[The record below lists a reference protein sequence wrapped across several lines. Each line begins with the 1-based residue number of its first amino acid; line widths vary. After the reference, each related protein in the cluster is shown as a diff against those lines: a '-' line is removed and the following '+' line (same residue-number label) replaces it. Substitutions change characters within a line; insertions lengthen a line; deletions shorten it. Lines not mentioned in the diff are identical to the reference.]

1 MSTYLLE
8 RTQYVSYNYQK
19 SNIKTILSGIP
30 QGSILG
36 PTLFLIYINDF
47 ISSLKSDNPVLFAD
61 DATIICHNS
70 TLDSLAT
77 IVNSELSLVFEWM
90 NANKLMLN
98 IKKTNFIVFQ
108 NHLNYT
114 TLPKITYDQTDIIQV
129 PFAKVLGVTLDE
141 NLNWQI
147 HLESLERKLSSVLF
161 IIRKIRFQIDGNTAL
176 LLYNSLFHSHLRYA
190 VSLWGNT
197 YHSYLK
203 PIEILQ
209 NKCLK
214 CCLTLPLRT
223 STTFIYNLAQVL
235 PIKKLYIQV
244 ISILVHTFF
253 SNSNNLPANIRII
266 FKPITSVH
274 RHSTRRATN
283 LDLFQTSY
291 SSQYKANSLLIQAP
305 MIWDKIPNE
314 IRTLLGPANFK
325 TKLKEYLLTI

>member
-1 MSTYLLE
+1 MESFLSKHNFISKNQYGFRKHHSTKFALIEIIKKTTEFLDNNEYVTSIFIDIKKAFDSLDHNILLHKLNHFGFRGSALKLMSTYLLE

-47 ISSLKSDNPVLFAD
+47 ISRLKSDNPVLFAD

-147 HLESLERKLSSVLF
+147 HLESLERKLSSVL
-161 IIRKIRFQIDGNTAL
+161 L
-176 LLYNSLFHSHLRYA
+176 
-190 VSLWGNT
+190 
-197 YHSYLK
+197 
-203 PIEILQ
+203 
-209 NKCLK
+209 
-214 CCLTLPLRT
+214 
-223 STTFIYNLAQVL
+223 
-235 PIKKLYIQV
+235 
-244 ISILVHTFF
+244 
-253 SNSNNLPANIRII
+253 
-266 FKPITSVH
+266 
-274 RHSTRRATN
+274 
-283 LDLFQTSY
+283 
-291 SSQYKANSLLIQAP
+291 
-305 MIWDKIPNE
+305 
-314 IRTLLGPANFK
+314 
-325 TKLKEYLLTI
+325 